1 MITSVPIQRLC
12 PTGTGLGATGDAAF
26 AHRRKGGQ
34 RDRRRGVL
42 AWPDITVGVF
52 AVLMGIYIVFFG
64 ILEIVAA
71 FELKKA

>member
-34 RDRRRGVL
+34 HDRRRGAL

-52 AVLMGIYIVFFG
+52 AVLVFFG